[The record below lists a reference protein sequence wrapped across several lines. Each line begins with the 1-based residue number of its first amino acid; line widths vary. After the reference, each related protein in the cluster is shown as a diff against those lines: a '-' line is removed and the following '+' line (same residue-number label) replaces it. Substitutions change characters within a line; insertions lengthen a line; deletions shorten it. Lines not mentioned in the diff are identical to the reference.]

1 MMADR
6 YRRPL
11 GCLLF
16 GAAAW
21 KVADRDRFIGWSAAA
36 RRANLKL
43 TANNTRF
50 LILPWVKMAHLAS
63 FILGACLQRLK
74 ADWQARYGHPLVLV
88 ETFVDRGR
96 FAGTC
101 YRSANRQKIGHTTGR
116 SRQDLHQR
124 LRVPVKDIYVYPLTA
139 EFREHL
145 CR

>member
-63 FILGACLQRLK
+63 FILGACLRCLK

-88 ETFVDRGR
+88 ETIVDRGR

-101 YRSANRQKIGHTTGR
+101 YRAANRQKIGHTTGR